1 MTALAER
8 LAVAPS
14 PTLADLGGLDI
25 VLAQGRAVAEG
36 IYADRLVEAI
46 ATDDQPHSVEL
57 MDIAINVLAR
67 NPIPI
72 VLAAAAQHF
81 ASAALQPAE
90 VKRAQQVLLSRAE
103 MRDTHLC
110 AELASEALAGALL
123 LAHRDGGSRLAVA
136 ALLDGVGAF
145 EEPTLVRRAAK
156 LAGMAWLWRRSDD
169 LKDILLRLA
178 TSDDAGEQALYEL
191 ALIELED
198 ALCQSTVEAMLDK
211 LRQAVTGFTA
221 ALASDPELIEAEAM
235 LHALSAVIQ
244 FCDSEDSKIVERS
257 IAAACRA
264 ATDRACELDTAS
276 LRLWLRSGVAAE
288 IAWIELAAALR
299 DLSDRLDERSW
310 LRAVPVLQQLGA
322 LREALLPFA
331 SRSGDQL
338 RHAVTQRIATGI
350 AAHEGLRA
358 HLLAWENDRAS
369 EANDRDQAREI
380 LRAVEES
387 RHRPGNDAELTAT
400 AVPLS
405 PVDNVET
412 AASLLE
418 ALQALGLATS
428 LTGLSERLFLTITGE
443 IEAHTD
449 VCGEVRDDA
458 RILLA
463 HLIHFLV
470 YCLEVTPSMAN
481 GLFDFLFERNGDKPL
496 EIELQRSLWTSLRL
510 QLHGF
515 PQHVIIREA
524 PDIGA
529 GRADIAVVRPTWR
542 PVIEIK
548 RELVDASRN
557 GIRKYLGQA
566 ASYALTG
573 PRLSFLVVLDLCSQR
588 EWTLALED
596 NCWVET
602 VESLDD
608 SVFRSV
614 VVLRIP
620 GARKTP
626 SKIATP
632 GGSGSRHRP

>member
-1 MTALAER
+1 M
-8 LAVAPS
+8 
-14 PTLADLGGLDI
+14 
-25 VLAQGRAVAEG
+25 
-36 IYADRLVEAI
+36 
-46 ATDDQPHSVEL
+46 
-57 MDIAINVLAR
+57 
-67 NPIPI
+67 
-72 VLAAAAQHF
+72 
-81 ASAALQPAE
+81 
-90 VKRAQQVLLSRAE
+90 
-103 MRDTHLC
+103 
-110 AELASEALAGALL
+110 
-123 LAHRDGGSRLAVA
+123 
-136 ALLDGVGAF
+136 
-145 EEPTLVRRAAK
+145 
-156 LAGMAWLWRRSDD
+156 
-169 LKDILLRLA
+169 
-178 TSDDAGEQALYEL
+178 
-191 ALIELED
+191 
-198 ALCQSTVEAMLDK
+198 
-211 LRQAVTGFTA
+211 
-221 ALASDPELIEAEAM
+221 
-235 LHALSAVIQ
+235 
-244 FCDSEDSKIVERS
+244 
-257 IAAACRA
+257 
-264 ATDRACELDTAS
+264 
-276 LRLWLRSGVAAE
+276 AAE